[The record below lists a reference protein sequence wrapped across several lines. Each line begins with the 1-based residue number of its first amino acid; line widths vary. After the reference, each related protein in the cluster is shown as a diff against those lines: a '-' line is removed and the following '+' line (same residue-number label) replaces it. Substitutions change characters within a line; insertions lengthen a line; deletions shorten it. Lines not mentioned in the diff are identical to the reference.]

1 MTCVIVTPDGLVFT
15 DEENELAERILV
27 ETKATLEETVDLIE
41 RCRGAAFTP
50 EDVIGHA
57 TLYGTSHGE
66 AFRKMKARAAPTII
80 PAPQPHDRTT
90 PMGMTWGS
98 HDRIEPPPNEGTLHL
113 REPVNKAERRLAR
126 DIQKAIEARNTIIG
140 QLARANR
147 VIAKIEVGLR
157 QAGMITGGGS

>member
-27 ETKATLEETVDLIE
+27 ETTATLEETVDLIE

-66 AFRKMKARAAPTII
+66 AFRKMKARPSLTAI
-80 PAPQPHDRTT
+80 PAPQLPA
-90 PMGMTWGS
+90 
-98 HDRIEPPPNEGTLHL
+98 PNEGTLHL

-126 DIQKAIEARNTIIG
+126 DIQKAIGARNTIIG